1 MVVLLQWL
9 LWWPQWQCLSSTA
22 IIKGCNTQWTHLY
35 FVDLK
40 KIVAQ
45 QATTQC
51 DAKHDG
57 IKQKR
62 SSCKKKKKKK
72 KKVQKK
78 KKKKKTEKKGTM
90 ERKINFTFRLQH
102 ETTTMMAIMTTP

>member
-1 MVVLLQWL
+1 
-9 LWWPQWQCLSSTA
+9 
-22 IIKGCNTQWTHLY
+22 
-35 FVDLK
+35 LK

-51 DAKHDG
+51 DAKHNG

-72 KKVQKK
+72 KKKVQWK
-78 KKKKKTEKKGTM
+78 EK
-90 ERKINFTFRLQH
+90 
-102 ETTTMMAIMTTP
+102 